1 MALLALLG
9 LAIVVAINTALT
21 VVLVR
26 FFRLQLDTDWATVI
40 YTLLF
45 VPMAL
50 AAATLVLSGA
60 LGLGGGVA
68 AGRDVTLALT
78 VVLPMA
84 TGIAVDL
91 FWMPAPEEVELPE
104 SA

>member
-9 LAIVVAINTALT
+9 LAIVVAVNTAVT

-40 YTLLF
+40 YTVLF

-50 AAATLVLSGA
+50 AAATLVLSGV
-60 LGLGGGVA
+60 LGLGGGVVTS
-68 AGRDVTLALT
+68 RDLTLVLT
-78 VVLPMA
+78 VLLPMA
-84 TGIAVDL
+84 TGVAVDL

-104 SA
+104 TA